1 MRCRIF
7 AFILFFAVAGCRLG
21 GSDEAICPRVVI
33 PRDTAYLTQI
43 VNYREEF
50 QISLLGYEGHCYFD
64 TRVNRDKAVINPVF
78 KIKRLRKS
86 DETDVHFAYY
96 TETVKGP
103 PAYLGKK
110 TYYLAVTLAFDET
123 EKIYTAPA
131 VEVKIPPEM
140 KYEFDINLGLV
151 ISPEEM
157 RYNRR
162 TFDIDYRYVDE

>member
-1 MRCRIF
+1 MHSRIF
-7 AFILFFAVAGCRLG
+7 ALFFILLLASCRLG
-21 GSDEAICPRVVI
+21 GDGDKLCPRVNI
-33 PRDTAYLTQI
+33 PRDSSYLTQI

-50 QISLLGYEGHCYFD
+50 QISLIGYEGHCYFD
-64 TRVNRDKAVINPVF
+64 TRVNRDKAVINPTF

-96 TETVKGP
+96 TETIKGP

-110 TYYLAVTLAFDET
+110 TYYLSVTIPEN
-123 EKIYTAPA
+123 EKELIYTADS

-140 KYEFDINLGLV
+140 KYEFDINLGLY
-151 ISPEEM
+151 ITPEEAK
-157 RYNRR
+157 YNQR

>member
-1 MRCRIF
+1 MRSRIF
-7 AFILFFAVAGCRLG
+7 VLFFVFCVAACRLG
-21 GSDEAICPRVVI
+21 GDGEKMCPRVNI
-33 PRDTAYLTQI
+33 PRDSSYLTQI

-50 QISLLGYEGHCYFD
+50 QISLIGYEGHCYFD

-96 TETVKGP
+96 TETIKGP

-110 TYYLAVTLAFDET
+110 TYYLSVTIPEN
-123 EKIYTAPA
+123 EKELTYTADS
-131 VEVKIPPEM
+131 VEVKIPPKM
-140 KYEFDINLGLV
+140 KYEFDINLGLH
-151 ISPEEM
+151 ITQEEAK
-157 RYNRR
+157 YNQR

>member
-7 AFILFFAVAGCRLG
+7 AFVLVFFAAACRLG
-21 GSDEAICPRVVI
+21 GSDDVMCLRVVI
-33 PRDTAYLTQI
+33 P
-43 VNYREEF
+43 
-50 QISLLGYEGHCYFD
+50 
-64 TRVNRDKAVINPVF
+64 RVNRDKAVINPVF
-78 KIKRLRKS
+78 KIKRLRRS

-110 TYYLAVTLAFDET
+110 TYYMAVAVPADET
-123 EKIYTAPA
+123 EMTYTAPS

-151 ISPEEM
+151 ISPEEAK
-157 RYNRR
+157 YNRR
-162 TFDIDYRYVDE
+162 TFDVDYRYVDE